1 MTMDEIAEEH
11 PLKPFFPKGVR
22 MLMLGSFPPS
32 RKRWS
37 MEFYYPNFQND
48 MWRIFGIVF
57 FGDRDKFVIKGK
69 KAFDREAIIRFL
81 KEKGIA
87 LGDTV
92 AEAVRLKG
100 TASDADLK
108 VKASIN
114 IKEVLVK
121 LPKCNLIVSTGGKSA
136 EILSKAL
143 AINLPLTG
151 QPVKIAI
158 ADKRDITLYRMP
170 SSSRAYPMS
179 IEKKAAMYAKMFADN
194 GIL

>member
-1 MTMDEIAEEH
+1 MDEIAEEH
-11 PLKPFFPKGVR
+11 PLKPFFPKGAR

-81 KEKGIA
+81 KEKRIA

-114 IKEVLVK
+114 IKEVLDK

-158 ADKRDITLYRMP
+158 TDKRDITLYRMP